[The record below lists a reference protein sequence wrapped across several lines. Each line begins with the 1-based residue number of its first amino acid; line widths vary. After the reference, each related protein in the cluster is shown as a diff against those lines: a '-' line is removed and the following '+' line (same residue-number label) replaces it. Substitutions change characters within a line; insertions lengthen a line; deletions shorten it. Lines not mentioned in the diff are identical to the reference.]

1 MSRIATSFTSKLSS
15 TATSPV
21 LRIEKPDSGP
31 WTFVYCLS
39 QGLIKPYTSEKRMQK
54 NLLNL
59 PKSSCKRSPQYLP
72 HTHGSASKRHW
83 TPQPFLLAKQDESR
97 STQTELDGLKVFQQ
111 IPQFPHITGIY
122 RSCCSLQSVFDAIC
136 SAKKSWG
143 TRAWHLS
150 NYVHVK
156 LHLLDVFSLASKGV
170 WQQAGLQHIGFAA
183 HVCRSFELV
192 FSWMF
197 FVCLSAAVSCV
208 YGLGGKRIVIYSTKD
223 MFNVDQDQNFQKQS
237 IFKVSMCQDFPF
249 WRQKSIYSV
258 YAGAIK
264 KGLRH
269 VGKLGKVVPQ
279 DREVTLME
287 WRCSGW
293 AKTLVSPQPSDVFDR
308 FCTYRQHVQDTL
320 PPADTEIFHNM
331 DWLLASARIS
341 RKRSDKVV
349 TAARS
354 SRQARPNIGIK
365 AIETVGNLGKPLR
378 PYGWS
383 NILRQALE
391 HKAICLRFQHEGLCS
406 IFFSHLQT

>member
-1 MSRIATSFTSKLSS
+1 MNICILSV
-15 TATSPV
+15 TRLNQA
-21 LRIEKPDSGP
+21 LHR
-31 WTFVYCLS
+31 W
-39 QGLIKPYTSEKRMQK
+39 KRMQK

-72 HTHGSASKRHW
+72 HTHSSASKRHW

-111 IPQFPHITGIY
+111 IHQFPHITGIY

-136 SAKKSWG
+136 SAKEKVGVRERG
-143 TRAWHLS
+143 TCPMTCLLS
-150 NYVHVK
+150 YI
-156 LHLLDVFSLASKGV
+156 HLLDVFSLVSKGV

-208 YGLGGKRIVIYSTKD
+208 YGLGGKRVVIYSTKD
-223 MFNVDQDQNFQKQS
+223 MFNVKAFRPGSEFSEAKHFQSFHVSRLPVLEAKKYILSLCWSNQERAAACWQIRQGGATGQGSHIDGMAMFGTSEDPGLTAAIRCFWSFLHLQATCSRHIAARWNIPQHGLAVSQCTNKQ
-237 IFKVSMCQDFPF
+237 
-249 WRQKSIYSV
+249 
-258 YAGAIK
+258 K
-264 KGLRH
+264 K
-269 VGKLGKVVPQ
+269 KWQ
-279 DREVTLME
+279 
-287 WRCSGW
+287 SG
-293 AKTLVSPQPSDVFDR
+293 D
-308 FCTYRQHVQDTL
+308 
-320 PPADTEIFHNM
+320 
-331 DWLLASARIS
+331 S
-341 RKRSDKVV
+341 RKIIE
-349 TAARS
+349 A
-354 SRQARPNIGIK
+354 ARPNIGIK

>member
-1 MSRIATSFTSKLSS
+1 MKKGCKKTYSTYPSQVANVLLSTCRTRMVQHRKDIERHNLSCWQNRTKVDQPKQNLMGSKFFNRFPNSHILQVFTGH
-15 TATSPV
+15 AAV
-21 LRIEKPDSGP
+21 
-31 WTFVYCLS
+31 FS
-39 QGLIKPYTSEKRMQK
+39 QSLMQ
-54 NLLNL
+54 
-59 PKSSCKRSPQYLP
+59 
-72 HTHGSASKRHW
+72 SA
-83 TPQPFLLAKQDESR
+83 
-97 STQTELDGLKVFQQ
+97 
-111 IPQFPHITGIY
+111 
-122 RSCCSLQSVFDAIC
+122 LQ
-136 SAKKSWG
+136 KKSWG

-287 WRCSGW
+287 WRCSG
-293 AKTLVSPQPSDVFDR
+293 
-308 FCTYRQHVQDTL
+308 
-320 PPADTEIFHNM
+320 
-331 DWLLASARIS
+331 
-341 RKRSDKVV
+341 
-349 TAARS
+349 
-354 SRQARPNIGIK
+354 
-365 AIETVGNLGKPLR
+365 
-378 PYGWS
+378 
-383 NILRQALE
+383 
-391 HKAICLRFQHEGLCS
+391 
-406 IFFSHLQT
+406 